1 MIWGYIDLWRKRCL
15 QMASDKT
22 VISARVPNEILE
34 KLKAQSE
41 KTGEKLTDVV
51 VLALGVYVGIEQP
64 QSWGERL
71 AALEEEVAGLIKKSI
86 G

>member
-1 MIWGYIDLWRKRCL
+1 
-15 QMASDKT
+15 MASEKT
-22 VISARVPNEILE
+22 LISARVPNEILE

-51 VLALGVYVGIEQP
+51 VAALGAYVGIEQP